1 MLRGGLIS
9 CLYGKTTVLA
19 QEDVKGNAALTLM
32 GTDVER
38 IVASSRSLHEIWA
51 SILEVIVA
59 VYLLQRQVFLAC
71 LVPAVICLG
80 ELSLPQDDPLF
91 ICR

>member
-1 MLRGGLIS
+1 MVRGGLIS
-9 CLYGKTTVLA
+9 RLYYKTTVLT
-19 QEDVKGNAALTLM
+19 QEDVKDSASLTLM

-38 IVASSRSLHEIWA
+38 IVISLRSLHEVWA

-71 LVPAVICLG
+71 LVPAIICLG
-80 ELSLPQDDPLF
+80 ELKLSVAQAY
-91 ICR
+91 IYG